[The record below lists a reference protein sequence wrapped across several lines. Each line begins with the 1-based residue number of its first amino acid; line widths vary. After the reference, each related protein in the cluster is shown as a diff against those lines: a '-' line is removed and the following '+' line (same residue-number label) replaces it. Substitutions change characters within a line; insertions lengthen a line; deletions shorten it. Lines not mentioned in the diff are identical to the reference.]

1 MANEPSVDLSK
12 VIGSLTENLGKIA
25 QMQIDLLTN
34 GIKTAGSVF
43 ESMNKISMDI
53 LSNVANAV
61 NQALQGVSSAIAPK
75 K

>member
-1 MANEPSVDLSK
+1 MANEPSTDFSK
-12 VIGSLTENLGKIA
+12 VIGSLSENLGKIA
-25 QMQIDLLTN
+25 QMQIDLIGN
-34 GIKTAGSVF
+34 GLKTAGSAF

-53 LSNVANAV
+53 VSNVANAV

>member
-1 MANEPSVDLSK
+1 MANEPSTDFSK
-12 VIGSLTENLGKIA
+12 AIGSLTENLGKIA
-25 QMQIDLLTN
+25 QMQINLLIT

-43 ESMNKISMDI
+43 DSMNKISMDV

>member
-1 MANEPSVDLSK
+1 MANEPSTDFSK
-12 VIGSLTENLGKIA
+12 AIGSLTENVGKLA

-34 GIKTAGSVF
+34 GLKTAGSAF
-43 ESMNKISMDI
+43 ESMNKISMDVV
-53 LSNVANAV
+53 SNVANAV

>member
-1 MANEPSVDLSK
+1 MANEPSIDLSK
-12 VIGSLTENLGKIA
+12 VIGSLTETVGKLA

-34 GIKTAGSVF
+34 GVKTAGSVF
-43 ESMNKISMDI
+43 ESMNKISLDVV
-53 LSNVANAV
+53 SNVVNAV